1 MSKTIE
7 LTVCQQSWLKHIL
20 ACDKSQSTAKDY
32 ADEHGLS
39 VSGLYNA
46 RCLLKKRG
54 VWSGGEV
61 EAVSPAPSEAAG
73 PATTFHRVVVKPAP
87 RDEAPVL
94 SPSHPS
100 QNDTPCR
107 VHLPNGVMLEVMTG
121 ANAVALAAVVEAA
134 GAWT

>member
-1 MSKTIE
+1 MSKTTE
-7 LTVCQQSWLKHIL
+7 LTVCQQHWLEHVL
-20 ACDKSQSTAKDY
+20 ACDKSECTAKEY

-39 VSGLYNA
+39 VGGLYNA
-46 RCLLKKRG
+46 RCVLKKKG
-54 VWSGGEV
+54 AWSGGDV
-61 EAVSPAPSEAAG
+61 ELVSPAPREPAE
-73 PATTFHRVVVKPAP
+73 PATTFHRVTVKPAP

-94 SPSHPS
+94 SPSQPS
-100 QNDTPCR
+100 QSDTPCR